1 MEPDHSVLDAN
12 KEQSWEAEAVSPD
25 SIYTFLLS
33 KPTKDRHPE
42 PPSPLR
48 PQPIPLGCP
57 SAECPVSC
65 IELGLVI

>member
-33 KPTKDRHPE
+33 KPTKDESRTV
-42 PPSPLR
+42 
-48 PQPIPLGCP
+48 G
-57 SAECPVSC
+57 
-65 IELGLVI
+65 